1 MGALAGFLQ
10 QRFAEQCP
18 SGWTSRSEVHV
29 LSPTFQELCGYAPR
43 ADVLLE
49 RRDGTRRLWV
59 EFEVSRAD
67 PVANHAK
74 FATAHLFEPQPETDA
89 FVAMVSSHVTRG
101 RRNLAANTILLM
113 RHIGM
118 TAFQTVLLP
127 SCTPG
132 DIKRLN
138 HLKLHE
144 LLTAALD
151 TRSEMERAI
160 LVSEPIAMTKEYR
173 IHFAGDL
180 LEVIYNVHRWNHEMS
195 TVEGQ
200 QLWKKRTSMY
210 FVFDPKTRLFAP
222 AKFCAFLD
230 ASCGSQNETE
240 RARLIMTMALYTSL
254 DESEP
259 RFDGNRAQT
268 HLSKNL
274 GMRITDPDDVPEIKK
289 DFETWTM
296 ANASFI
302 TVHRNRAKFLLL
314 PDWFN

>member
-1 MGALAGFLQ
+1 MGSLTGFLQ

-18 SGWTSRSEVHV
+18 PEWSSRCEVHV
-29 LSPTFQELCGYAPR
+29 LSPRFQKLLGYAPR

-49 RRDGTRRLWV
+49 RRDGSRRLWV

-89 FVAMVSSHVTRG
+89 FVAMVSSHVARG

-118 TAFQTVLLP
+118 NAFQTVLLP
-127 SCTPG
+127 SHAPN

-138 HLKLHE
+138 HLKLPE
-144 LLTAALD
+144 LSMEILD
-151 TRSEMERAI
+151 TRTEVERVI
-160 LVSEPIAMTKEYR
+160 SVSEPIAMTNDYR
-173 IHFAGDL
+173 IHFVGDL
-180 LEVIYNVHRWNHEMS
+180 SEVISNVQQWNHEIS

-200 QLWKKRTSMY
+200 ELWKKRTSMY
-210 FVFDPKTRLFAP
+210 FVFDPRTQLFAP

-230 ASCGSQNETE
+230 ASRGSQTSDS
-240 RARLIMTMALYTSL
+240 ARLIMTMALYASL

-259 RFDGNRAQT
+259 RFDGNRAQK
-268 HLSKNL
+268 HLTKNL
-274 GMRITDPDDVPEIKK
+274 GMKIADPDDVPEINK
-289 DFETWTM
+289 DFVKWTES
-296 ANASFI
+296 NQSSI
-302 TVHRNRAKFLLL
+302 TVRRNRPKFVLM
-314 PDWFN
+314 PEWFK